1 MYVNAQENN
10 EFKGLKGLKK
20 SKNKR
25 RIDILTAK
33 KQRVCE
39 KKYTFAP
46 KLRKKMLH
54 EEYTKL
60 LHHCSY

>member
-10 EFKGLKGLKK
+10 EFKGLKCLKK

-33 KQRVCE
+33 KRRVCE

-46 KLRKKMLH
+46 
-54 EEYTKL
+54 YI
-60 LHHCSY
+60 

>member
-33 KQRVCE
+33 KQRVVAVPQSGH
-39 KKYTFAP
+39 KK
-46 KLRKKMLH
+46 
-54 EEYTKL
+54 
-60 LHHCSY
+60 

>member
-46 KLRKKMLH
+46 YIYIILKKLRELNI
-54 EEYTKL
+54 
-60 LHHCSY
+60 

>member
-33 KQRVCE
+33 KRRVCE

-46 KLRKKMLH
+46 YIYIILKKLRELNI
-54 EEYTKL
+54 
-60 LHHCSY
+60 

>member
-10 EFKGLKGLKK
+10 EFKGLKCLKK

-33 KQRVCE
+33 KRRVCE
-39 KKYTFAP
+39 KMLSLQQILRIQV
-46 KLRKKMLH
+46 KLVIIK
-54 EEYTKL
+54 
-60 LHHCSY
+60 

>member
-39 KKYTFAP
+39 KKYTLKP
-46 KLRKKMLH
+46 YIYIKLKKLRELNI
-54 EEYTKL
+54 
-60 LHHCSY
+60 